1 MGVGEKPKGYDLADY
16 VLGHFTG
23 EERKVMDEAADRAV
37 EAIHMILTEDID
49 KAMTIII
56 PRSMSKL

>member
-1 MGVGEKPKGYDLADY
+1 MGVEKSPRAMTWQIMCWDILP
-16 VLGHFTG
+16 G

-49 KAMTIII
+49 KAMNHYNT
-56 PRSMSKL
+56 KKHE

>member
-1 MGVGEKPKGYDLADY
+1 M
-16 VLGHFTG
+16 LGHFTG

-49 KAMTIII
+49 KAMNHYNT
-56 PRSMSKL
+56 KKHE